1 MLNQILYKEDMEENC
16 TCITV
21 FKVLLLQN
29 TSCCYFKFQSQV
41 LLYSMEIIYLDLQL
55 TPVVIFRCFC
65 QGCIENRKTVSH
77 PRLISPCTLFFIII
91 FIKGYLWRFLKNIYY
106 FQCFL
111 ISNCIFHQTIFP
123 SHVLTTFIIQNI
135 YKRWVKQ

>member
-65 QGCIENRKTVSH
+65 QGCIENCFSSKIDLPMH
-77 PRLISPCTLFFIII
+77 TLFYKNFLSRVISE
-91 FIKGYLWRFLKNIYY
+91 GFLKTYTI
-106 FQCFL
+106 FSVFWFL
-111 ISNCIFHQTIFP
+111 IVYFTKLYSP
-123 SHVLTTFIIQNI
+123 LTFSRHSSYKI
-135 YKRWVKQ
+135 YIKDE